1 MYVLSDFDFALPEN
15 LIAQFPLPNRSASRL
30 MEVGKT
36 LKDRQFSDIAT
47 LFSPGDLLIFNDTR
61 VIRARLFGV
70 KQTGGKIEVL
80 IERITAENLALA
92 HIRASRSPK
101 PGSVLRLA
109 NAFDVEVIKR
119 KEDYFLLRFPEK
131 VDILL
136 EQYGLL
142 PLPPY
147 ITREAESADE
157 TRYQTVYAKQDG
169 AVAAPT
175 AGLHFDQA
183 LMTRLAE
190 KGVNTAWLTL
200 HVGAGTFRPV
210 KTEDL
215 SLHRMHAERYQ
226 IPEKTVSAVN
236 QARQSGKHVIAVGT
250 TTLRALE
257 SASITGTLQPGQG
270 ETCLFITPGYRFHT
284 VDKLIT
290 NFHLPKSTLLM
301 LVCAFA
307 GYERIRQA
315 YQQAIAKQYRFFSYG
330 DAMLLDRTT

>member
-147 ITREAESADE
+147 IKREAESADE
-157 TRYQTVYAKQDG
+157 TRY
-169 AVAAPT
+169 
-175 AGLHFDQA
+175 
-183 LMTRLAE
+183 
-190 KGVNTAWLTL
+190 
-200 HVGAGTFRPV
+200 
-210 KTEDL
+210 
-215 SLHRMHAERYQ
+215 
-226 IPEKTVSAVN
+226 KTV
-236 QARQSGKHVIAVGT
+236 
-250 TTLRALE
+250 
-257 SASITGTLQPGQG
+257 
-270 ETCLFITPGYRFHT
+270 
-284 VDKLIT
+284 
-290 NFHLPKSTLLM
+290 
-301 LVCAFA
+301 
-307 GYERIRQA
+307 
-315 YQQAIAKQYRFFSYG
+315 
-330 DAMLLDRTT
+330 